1 MGLNLKPKPCPFCG
15 KEPFVFGRRSKDYA
29 DGRWAEKEREEFWI
43 KPMCRLGCIFGMTH
57 SRSYGICD
65 GIHFE
70 TAEAAVK
77 AWNTRAGDEGDDMTA
92 RATIDRLVAEWDSIE
107 KEELE
112 KVIRKLGEME
122 DEK

>member
-1 MGLNLKPKPCPFCG
+1 MTI
-15 KEPFVFGRRSKDYA
+15 EE
-29 DGRWAEKEREEFWI
+29 AEEYLQTWSQGNGDT
-43 KPMCRLGCIFGMTH
+43 P
-57 SRSYGICD
+57 
-65 GIHFE
+65 
-70 TAEAAVK
+70 EAA
-77 AWNTRAGDEGDDMTA
+77 AADWNRRAGDEEDDMTA